1 MSHYTDHV
9 KLVMEKL
16 GFPEEA
22 INVFAAFEK
31 RLDDEA
37 DFGNRLDELNARYLC
52 RENEKQL
59 DCKQLHREI
68 AELADEKGVSPYTL
82 DLLFL
87 LNCTQALF
95 ERYKEG
101 SVSENIY
108 WDTMM
113 DLKYKL
119 VECIDCEEVY
129 GVMCWSW
136 YREFFTMERF
146 AIGRFQYQ
154 MSQTSVDYTTKNGY
168 KIKAGTPS
176 LDIHIP
182 SSGIPLTDEVRFDSY
197 KKAHKYFRDYF
208 ETDES
213 IFECS
218 SWLLYPRH
226 KEFLPPNSNILKFD
240 NDFELIRSEEKEGFS
255 NGWRVFGKY
264 SDLPY
269 DKLPTDTTLR
279 KVYAQWLIE
288 NGVSGGGRGVIVFD
302 GEKIIN

>member
-1 MSHYTDHV
+1 MTHYTDHV

-16 GFPEEA
+16 NFPEEA
-22 INVFAAFEK
+22 KKVFAALEK
-31 RLDDEA
+31 RLDDES
-37 DFGNRLDELNARYLC
+37 DFGDRLDELNARYLC

-68 AELADEKGVSPYTL
+68 EELADEKGLSPYTL

-87 LNCTQALF
+87 LNCTQSLF
-95 ERYKEG
+95 ERYKEE
-101 SVSENIY
+101 SVSEIIY

-119 VECIDCEEVY
+119 DECKELEDVY

-136 YREFFTMERF
+136 YREFFIMQRF

-154 MSQTSVDYTTKNGY
+154 MSQTSADYTTKSGY
-168 KIKAGTPS
+168 IIKAGTPS

-197 KKAHKYFRDYF
+197 KKAHKYFKDYF
-208 ETDES
+208 KTDES

-226 KEFLPPNSNILKFD
+226 KEFLPPESNILKFD
-240 NDFELIRSEEKEGFS
+240 DDFELISSEEKEGFS
-255 NGWRVFGKY
+255 SGWRVFGRY

-269 DKLPTDTTLR
+269 DQLPTDTTLR

-288 NGVSGGGRGVIVFD
+288 KGVSGGGRGVIVFD

>member
-22 INVFAAFEK
+22 INVFAALEK

-87 LNCTQALF
+87 LNCTQSLF
-95 ERYKEG
+95 ERYKEE
-101 SVSENIY
+101 SVSESIY

-119 VECIDCEEVY
+119 VECIDCEEAY

-182 SSGIPLTDEVRFDSY
+182 SSGIPLTDEVRFDS
-197 KKAHKYFRDYF
+197 
-208 ETDES
+208 
-213 IFECS
+213 
-218 SWLLYPRH
+218 
-226 KEFLPPNSNILKFD
+226 
-240 NDFELIRSEEKEGFS
+240 
-255 NGWRVFGKY
+255 
-264 SDLPY
+264 
-269 DKLPTDTTLR
+269 
-279 KVYAQWLIE
+279 
-288 NGVSGGGRGVIVFD
+288 
-302 GEKIIN
+302 